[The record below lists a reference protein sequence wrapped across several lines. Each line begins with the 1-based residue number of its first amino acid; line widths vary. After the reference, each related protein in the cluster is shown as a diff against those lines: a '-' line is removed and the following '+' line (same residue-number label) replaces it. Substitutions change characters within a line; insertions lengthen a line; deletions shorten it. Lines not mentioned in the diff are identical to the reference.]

1 MTRIVVSKALTELSI
16 IMELAR
22 KTLKSV
28 ITTTQHLLEI
38 KVKKKAL
45 NSQNTSGS

>member
-1 MTRIVVSKALTELSI
+1 MKLNIIVD
-16 IMELAR
+16 LAR
-22 KTLKSV
+22 RTLKSV

-45 NSQNTSGS
+45 NYQSTSKSYRMIVFSTI